1 MAGAEASMAKSKGNT
16 NTLYVGSTNVF
27 GSATKVLNKKI
38 GSVDGPKQITDDVTT
53 DDSTGPEHDT
63 IYPVIIESIE
73 VEVLVDPADAS
84 YIFLNA
90 RSKDGVKCFVFWRP
104 EGDVS
109 TRDQFLFSGD
119 GAREAEAR
127 QRQVVAPDLHPEG
140 QRRSDAVCGP
150 VTRRKQC
157 PTACRFG
164 SASRPESFAS
174 A

>member
-109 TRDQFLFSGD
+109 TRDQFLFQATVHAKPKRDSDKWSRQTFTLKGSG
-119 GAREAEAR
+119 AAT
-127 QRQVVAPDLHPEG
+127 P
-140 QRRSDAVCGP
+140 SAVP
-150 VTRRKQC
+150 
-157 PTACRFG
+157 
-164 SASRPESFAS
+164 
-174 A
+174 